1 MVLSSIFIKNVLQKG
16 GSSDIASLLVKN
28 SAFLT
33 KIFTNLLVQL
43 AITYYVM
50 ENYPVAESFW
60 LYFFGS
66 LGLLLI
72 IAATNLPM
80 WVKLLA
86 FALFSYMT
94 GRLSALLKKKY
105 SEEVIRKAI
114 LGAMGV
120 FAIMFVVGASV
131 PVLGYKFGK
140 GLFVALLALLIARI
154 VASIQDANQLQKWLS
169 GAGIGVFGL
178 YVAYDTN
185 NILKR
190 ADYYQGDFIT
200 ASMDY
205 YLDIINLVSDM
216 MHINQ

>member
-1 MVLSSIFIKNVLQKG
+1 MVHSSIFIKNVLQKG